1 MWLFFVRKTTVK
13 VYLFLYLNTK
23 SDIMF
28 INENGHEEEVILLD
42 MLEYRSTIKARSYLY
57 LELKKASKLYL
68 QGLSLN
74 EIKEKALD
82 ENIFSLNS
90 ENRIREIAS
99 TITERLEVL
108 DEFLLNKLVK
118 ANLETSKQIALYS
131 ILKTDRLFFEF
142 MQEVYRDKYLVK
154 DYLITDKDFAIFF
167 HRKAEQSQ
175 QLAEWKEYTFY
186 KLKQVYKRILAE
198 AGFVKKNNKD
208 IEITRPLME
217 EELVDYLNEKGD
229 SVYLKAMLGGI

>member
-1 MWLFFVRKTTVK
+1 MV
-13 VYLFLYLNTK
+13 
-23 SDIMF
+23 
-28 INENGHEEEVILLD
+28 INENGHEEEVILLN

-57 LELKKASKLYL
+57 LELKKASSLCL
-68 QGLSLN
+68 QGVALN
-74 EIKEKALD
+74 DIRQKALD

-108 DEFLLNKLVK
+108 DEVLLNKLVK
-118 ANLETSKQIALYS
+118 GNLETSKQIALYS

-142 MQEVYRDKYLVK
+142 MQEVYRDKYLVR
-154 DYLITDKDFAIFF
+154 DYLITDKDFAVFF

-175 QLAEWKEYTFY
+175 QVAGWKDYTFY
-186 KLKQVYKRILAE
+186 KLKQVYKRILTE
-198 AGFVKKNNKD
+198 AGFVKKSNKD

-217 EELVDYLNEKGD
+217 EELVDYLNKKGD
-229 SVYLKAMLGGI
+229 GIYLKAMLGGI